1 MAKKLTQDQEALASY
16 VWMLSR
22 HREALARQLADVEQF
37 ERDAVA
43 AAGQFGVKQ
52 TLLATLTGRSPGRI
66 SQIISATPT
75 DFEAAPQEIREQWRQ
90 ALDNPAGHLERY
102 ASIGRTPQELDEW
115 NAKHRLIHGEP
126 REGER

>member
-1 MAKKLTQDQEALASY
+1 MTKKLTQDQKALASY

-75 DFEAAPQEIREQWRQ
+75 DFDAAPQEIREQWRQ
-90 ALDNPAGHLERY
+90 ALDNPTGHLERY
-102 ASIGRTPQELDEW
+102 ASIGRTPEELDED
-115 NAKHRLIHGEP
+115 
-126 REGER
+126 